1 MARKMLVVPE
11 KKEVIERM
19 GKRYDY
25 LRNNE
30 KTYGRTHSIEILNK
44 ILSTAVKD
52 TGFSSTVNI
61 AVPDPSVGINELA
74 MSSLPGLLKCSTV
87 VVENGYEEMANSR
100 DVHERMA
107 EVDII
112 AQQMKNASVSEEE
125 VITK

>member
-19 GKRYDY
+19 GKRYEY
-25 LRNNE
+25 LHNNE

-44 ILSTAVKD
+44 ILNTAAKD
-52 TGFSSTVNI
+52 TGFSSSVNI
-61 AVPDPSVGINELA
+61 VVPDPSVGISELA
-74 MSSLPGLLKCSTV
+74 MSSLPGLLKCSSV

-112 AQQMKNASVSEEE
+112 AQQMKNASVSEEV